1 MSQEKFRT
9 VGDHEESFGNPYFTF
24 VHMESLSEKLKLLNY
39 EQQFCRTRSQK
50 PLSRHYYAIPTNPGE
65 QFHNFT
71 SLASWLVV
79 KANGKIDPPQEY
91 DDPNATIATI
101 LDAVRELGHS
111 VEFPPS
117 KLKSGCGEYC
127 IEVLRAL
134 AESALRVQG
143 HRFESPKYP
152 EEDEDELDIDDADF
166 SNVDGDIA
174 EWQGQSNGGRC
185 AGNRLVA
192 VDGDRSPLDGT
203 YAEEE
208 EEDEVPDLE
217 ALKNRTR
224 FQRTTSAHDV
234 RKQSPKLDDRSLLS
248 QSTTVS
254 DDGIIACM
262 QGVLESKTD
271 PTDWQL
277 EVERVLPQLRVT
289 IRSDAKDWRSHL
301 EEMRRYQSEIEIA
314 YTDVKTH
321 LARLG
326 EDLSRALEK
335 IHSREKY
342 MNSQIEPLLAQYK
355 SIQSNLSE
363 VSLKYRMASGGI
375 TERSHMLAELSE
387 ELERVKNEMD
397 ERGSSMTDGS
407 PVVRIK
413 QAIQRLKA
421 EMLGM
426 DIRTGV
432 LEHILLRTHLRVR
445 EDSQK
450 SLFSRDGASVV
461 AETAAFVY

>member
-39 EQQFCRTRSQK
+39 EQEFCRTRSQK
-50 PLSRHYYAIPTNPGE
+50 PLSKHYYALPTNPGE

-101 LDAVRELGHS
+101 LDAVRELGQS

-127 IEVLRAL
+127 IEVLRVL
-134 AESALRVQG
+134 AESALRAQG

-152 EEDEDELDIDDADF
+152 EEDEDELNIDDADV
-166 SNVDGDIA
+166 SNGDSDIA

-185 AGNRLVA
+185 VGIRLVA
-192 VDGDRSPLDGT
+192 VDGDRSPLDGA

-208 EEDEVPDLE
+208 EDDEVPDLE

-224 FQRTTSAHDV
+224 FRRTTSAHDV
-234 RKQSPKLDDRSLLS
+234 RKQSPRLDDRSLLS

-254 DDGIIACM
+254 DDGVTACM
-262 QGVLESKTD
+262 QGVLESEAD

-289 IRSDAKDWRSHL
+289 IRSDSKDWRSHL
-301 EEMRRYQSEIEIA
+301 EEMRRYQSEIEAA

-321 LARLG
+321 LTRLG

-375 TERSHMLAELSE
+375 TERSRTLAELSE

-432 LEHILLRTHLRVR
+432 LEHILLRTHLRMR

-450 SLFSRDGASVV
+450 SLFSKHGTSGM